1 MSTQSIT
8 NPDLFRKNICEK
20 LTSIIG
26 DETISI
32 NVEKSIF
39 NFAINEA
46 KMKKLVRKWESK
58 EFSSIYIDRLRS
70 IYINLKNS
78 EFLSQIKNKEITP
91 QQLAKMTH
99 QEFNPE
105 HWKELIER
113 KIKRDSSKLTNNIE
127 ASTDMYT
134 CKKCKSKRCSYFELQ
149 TRSADEPTT
158 VFVTCLD
165 CGKHWK
171 T

>member
-1 MSTQSIT
+1 MSISIS
-8 NPDLFRKNICEK
+8 NPDIFRENIKNK
-20 LTSIIG
+20 LSKIIE
-26 DETISI
+26 DDTIAT

-39 NFAINEA
+39 NFTINES
-46 KMKKLVRKWESK
+46 KLKKLVRKWESK
-58 EFSSIYIDRLRS
+58 EFVALYMDRLRS
-70 IYINLKNS
+70 IYINLKNPN
-78 EFLSQIKNKEITP
+78 FLAQIKNKEITP
-91 QQLAKMTH
+91 QQLSKMTH

-113 KIKRDSSKLTNNIE
+113 KIKRDSSKYVMNIE

-134 CKKCKSKRCSYFELQ
+134 CKKCKSKKCHYFEMQ

-158 VFVTCLD
+158 IFVTCLD
-165 CGKHWK
+165 CGKQWK

>member
-1 MSTQSIT
+1 MTSTSIT
-8 NPDLFRKNICEK
+8 NPELFRENICKK

-26 DETISI
+26 DETIAQ

-58 EFSSIYIDRLRS
+58 EFASLYIDRLRS
-70 IYINLKNS
+70 IYINLKNV
-78 EFLSQIKNKEITP
+78 EFLTQIKNKEITP
-91 QQLAKMTH
+91 QQLSKMTH
-99 QEFNPE
+99 QEFNPD

-113 KIKRDSSKLTNNIE
+113 KIKRDSSKYTMNIE

-134 CKKCKSKRCSYFELQ
+134 CKKCKSKRCNYFELQ